1 MSNYGY
7 NEMSQERYEDVVTVK
22 DWLIVMLLMSI
33 PLVNLI
39 MPFVWAFGGGNIPES
54 KKNWA
59 KAMLLWALIIIGLY
73 ILLLVVFG
81 FSIWSI
87 TDTY

>member
-1 MSNYGY
+1 MSNY
-7 NEMSQERYEDVVTVK
+7 EMEYRQEDIVSVK

-59 KAMLLWALIIIGLY
+59 KAMLIWALIIIGLY
-73 ILLLVVFG
+73 FLLLIAFG
-81 FSIWSI
+81 FSIWSLA
-87 TDTY
+87 DAY